1 MPVNPRFG
9 PARGVWRRLRG
20 LGCLFRWRGGF
31 RLLARC
37 ACPVILSARMLGAE
51 ENVAWTALGEEHGD
65 GCWTR
70 VRFPPSPPF
79 KGRGELV
86 GCAHHSVNWRS
97 LRPLF
102 SFAHCLAPVQG
113 GGCLLLT
120 ARRFSVDLQCQPW
133 YHWSCEAS
141 TERAGNFM
149 EGTREWLSARIRS
162 LT

>member
-20 LGCLFRWRGGF
+20 LGRLFRWRGGF

-37 ACPVILSARMLGAE
+37 ACPVILSARMPGAE

-79 KGRGELV
+79 KGRGELI
-86 GCAHHSVNWRS
+86 G
-97 LRPLF
+97 LRASQREL
-102 SFAHCLAPVQG
+102 ALAPPFRYR
-113 GGCLLLT
+113 T
-120 ARRFSVDLQCQPW
+120 RFMVSRFIVHRAFLVAFHHRLW
-133 YHWSCEAS
+133 YHLSCEAS
-141 TERAGNFM
+141 TARAGNFM
-149 EGTREWLSARIRS
+149 EGTREWLSPRIRS

>member
-1 MPVNPRFG
+1 MP
-9 PARGVWRRLRG
+9 
-20 LGCLFRWRGGF
+20 
-31 RLLARC
+31 
-37 ACPVILSARMLGAE
+37 GAE

-79 KGRGELV
+79 KGRGELI
-86 GCAHHSVNWRS
+86 G
-97 LRPLF
+97 LRESQRELMLALPAL
-102 SFAHCLAPVQG
+102 FAHCLAPVQG

-120 ARRFSVDLQCQPW
+120 ARRFSVDLQYQPW

-141 TERAGNFM
+141 TARAKDSM
-149 EGTREWLSARIRS
+149 EGTREWLSPKTQS

>member
-20 LGCLFRWRGGF
+20 LGRLLRWRGGF
-31 RLLARC
+31 RILARC
-37 ACPVILSARMLGAE
+37 ARPVILSARMPGAE

-79 KGRGELV
+79 KGRGELTGGAYLRV
-86 GCAHHSVNWRS
+86 SRAPDARPATPFRYRTRFMVSRFIVHRAFPVAFHHR
-97 LRPLF
+97 L
-102 SFAHCLAPVQG
+102 
-113 GGCLLLT
+113 
-120 ARRFSVDLQCQPW
+120 W
-133 YHWSCEAS
+133 YHLPCEAS
-141 TERAGNFM
+141 TARAGNCM

>member
-1 MPVNPRFG
+1 MPVNPCFG

-20 LGCLFRWRGGF
+20 LGCLLRWRGGF

-37 ACPVILSARMLGAE
+37 ARPVILSARMPGAE
-51 ENVAWTALGEEHGD
+51 ENVAWTALGEERGGD
-65 GCWTR
+65 CWTR

-113 GGCLLLT
+113 VAAYCSPPGVSRWTYSANRGIIGLVRR
-120 ARRFSVDLQCQPW
+120 ARRAPETSWKEHEND
-133 YHWSCEAS
+133 
-141 TERAGNFM
+141 
-149 EGTREWLSARIRS
+149 
-162 LT
+162 

>member
-9 PARGVWRRLRG
+9 PARGVWRRFRG
-20 LGCLFRWRGGF
+20 LGGLLRWRGGF

-37 ACPVILSARMLGAE
+37 ACPVILSARMPGAE

-102 SFAHCLAPVQG
+102 SFAHCLAPVQVVVAYCSPPG
-113 GGCLLLT
+113 VSRWTYSANRGIIGLVRR
-120 ARRFSVDLQCQPW
+120 ARRAPETSW
-133 YHWSCEAS
+133 KEHEN
-141 TERAGNFM
+141 G
-149 EGTREWLSARIRS
+149 
-162 LT
+162 